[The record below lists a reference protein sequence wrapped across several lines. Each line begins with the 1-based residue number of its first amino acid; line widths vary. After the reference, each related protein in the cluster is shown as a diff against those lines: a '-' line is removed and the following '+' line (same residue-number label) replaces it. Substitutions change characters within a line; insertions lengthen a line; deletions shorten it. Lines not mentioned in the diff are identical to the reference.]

1 MVSASI
7 AMHWTL
13 QGGLWLLGFLLE
25 LTVAIAIFRRR
36 LHQDYP
42 LFFSYLVLELIRT
55 IMLAAIR
62 PHHNPYF
69 YAYWISECLV
79 ALFGF
84 LVVEEVFRKAFER
97 RLGLQ
102 KLGAALFRYSLLA
115 LIVTAVAVAVAAP
128 GTESDKLFAGIL
140 ILKRTQ
146 SLVRVGLVVC
156 LFLFVFLMGL
166 PWGNYSIGIALGFAV
181 HGVFESAA
189 MIARSH
195 YGSKFNSIWVWSIMC
210 VAVCERLVWIVYFV
224 RPRTFHSRTSAQDK
238 GYSPLPIATEVSKM
252 NEVVESLLGR

>member
-1 MVSASI
+1 MVSALPS
-7 AMHWTL
+7 MHWTL
-13 QGGLWLLGFLLE
+13 QGVLWLFSFLLE
-25 LTVAIAIFRRR
+25 LTVALAIFRRR
-36 LHQDYP
+36 LHQEYP
-42 LFFSYLVLELIRT
+42 LFFSYLVLELVRT

-62 PHHNPYF
+62 PHHPPYF

-102 KLGAALFRYSLLA
+102 KLGSVLFRYSLLA
-115 LIVTAVAVAVAAP
+115 LIVTAVAVAVMAP

-156 LFLFVFLMGL
+156 LFLFVLLMGL
-166 PWGNYSIGIALGFAV
+166 PWGNYSIGIALGFGV
-181 HGVFESAA
+181 HGIVESVA

-195 YGSKFNSIWVWSIMC
+195 YGDKFNSIWVWSIMC
-210 VAVCERLVWIVYFV
+210 VAVCERLIWLVYFV
-224 RPRTFHSRTSAQDK
+224 RPRSIQSRILTQDK
-238 GYSPLPIATEVSKM
+238 HDSPLPIATEVSKM
-252 NEVVESLLGR
+252 NEVVESLLSR

>member
-1 MVSASI
+1 MVSALI

-25 LTVAIAIFRRR
+25 LTVAVAIFRRR
-36 LHQDYP
+36 LYQDYP
-42 LFFSYLVLELIRT
+42 LFFSYVVLELIRT

-62 PHHNPYF
+62 PHHPPYF

-102 KLGAALFRYSLLA
+102 KLGTALFRYSLLA
-115 LIVTAVAVAVAAP
+115 LIVTAVAAAVMAP

-156 LFLFVFLMGL
+156 LFLFVFLLGL
-166 PWGNYSIGIALGFAV
+166 PWGNYSVGIALGFAV
-181 HGVFESAA
+181 HGVVESAA

-195 YGSKFNSIWVWSIMC
+195 YGSKFDGILVWSIMS
-210 VAVCERLVWIVYFV
+210 VAVSERLIWVGYFLSPQAV
-224 RPRTFHSRTSAQDK
+224 HSRTLAQDK
-238 GYSPLPIATEVSKM
+238 DYSLLPMTTEVSKM
-252 NEVVESLLGR
+252 NEVVESLLSR

>member
-1 MVSASI
+1 
-7 AMHWTL
+7 MHWTL

-25 LTVAIAIFRRR
+25 LGVAIAIFRRR
-36 LHQDYP
+36 LHQEYP
-42 LFFSYLVLELIRT
+42 LFFSYVVLELIRT

-62 PHHNPYF
+62 PLAATRPHLRPYF

-84 LVVEEVFRKAFER
+84 LVVEEVFQKAFER

-102 KLGAALFRYSLLA
+102 KMGSALFRYSLLA
-115 LIVTAVAVAVAAP
+115 LIVTAVAVAVMAP

-156 LFLFVFLMGL
+156 LFLFVFLLGL

-181 HGVFESAA
+181 HGVVESAA
-189 MIARSH
+189 MVGRSH
-195 YGSKFNSIWVWSIMC
+195 YGSKFNDMWVWSIMC
-210 VAVCERLVWIVYFV
+210 VAVLERLIWLAYFIGLGA
-224 RPRTFHSRTSAQDK
+224 FASRTLTDK
-238 GYSPLPIATEVSKM
+238 KAYPAPLFAAEVSRM
-252 NEVVESLLGR
+252 NDAVESLLER

>member
-25 LTVAIAIFRRR
+25 LTVATAIFRRR
-36 LHQDYP
+36 LHRDYP

-55 IMLAAIR
+55 MVLAAIR
-62 PHHNPYF
+62 PYHDPYY
-69 YAYWISECLV
+69 YAYWMSECLV

-84 LVVEEVFRKAFER
+84 LVVEEVFREAFER

-102 KLGAALFRYSLLA
+102 RLGAALFRYSLLA

-156 LFLFVFLMGL
+156 LFLFIVLMGL
-166 PWGNYSIGIALGFAV
+166 PWRNYSIGIALGFGV
-181 HGVFESAA
+181 HGVVESAA
-189 MIARSH
+189 MIGRSH
-195 YGSKFNSIWVWSIMC
+195 YGTKFNGMWVWSIMSA
-210 VAVCERLVWIVYFV
+210 AVCERLIWIAYFV
-224 RPRTFHSRTSAQDK
+224 RPRTVYSRTSAQEKD
-238 GYSPLPIATEVSKM
+238 YSPLPIATEVTKM